1 MEDWRLV
8 KATQTAVRDQ
18 IIPTPS
24 AVKPRLSPIV
34 SLGIG
39 VAAVSTASLFVRMAQ
54 QSEVPSLAIAA
65 LRLTMAALILFP
77 LAWVRCRDELRRLS
91 RRDLAI
97 AFACGAFLGLHF
109 ATWISSL
116 QFTSVA
122 SSVMLVTVSPLFVAL
137 GSALFLREKLTG
149 LALTGIA
156 IAIAG
161 GLLISLGDSGNSAGG
176 TAPNPLLGNS
186 LALCGALS
194 IAVYF
199 LIGRRLRLRL
209 SLLAYVSVVYGAA
222 AAVLLT
228 AALVTQTPLTGF
240 DPRAYA
246 WIAALALIPQLIGH
260 TSFNWALGH
269 LPTTYATI
277 PALGEPVGATLLAVL
292 LLNESLTTL
301 TVVGGILTLGGIL
314 LMSVKRSGAA
324 REER

>member
-1 MEDWRLV
+1 
-8 KATQTAVRDQ
+8 
-18 IIPTPS
+18 
-24 AVKPRLSPIV
+24 
-34 SLGIG
+34 
-39 VAAVSTASLFVRMAQ
+39 MAQ

-77 LAWVRCRDELRRLS
+77 LAWVRCRGELRRLS

-149 LALTGIA
+149 LVLTGIA

-222 AAVLLT
+222 AAVLLA

-269 LPTTYATI
+269 LPATYATI
-277 PALGEPVGATLLAVL
+277 PALGEPVGATFLAVL
-292 LLNESLTTL
+292 LLNESLTPL
-301 TVVGGILTLGGIL
+301 TVARRNPDAGRDPAHVGQTRRRRARGAL
-314 LMSVKRSGAA
+314 SGAGYA
-324 REER
+324 TAPHPNASSVALAVRRGHGCRVRAAPGRAGRRAASLG